1 MIQSKRITINKNR
14 KNRNVNLLLVILTD
28 VNAHHVMP
36 MVTEHIKNKE
46 EQRVA
51 GISKWNRNKIA

>member
-14 KNRNVNLLLVILTD
+14 KNRNVNLFLVILTD

-36 MVTEHIKNKE
+36 MVIKNKE